1 MCVCDLSVMYL
12 KLVSAIFIKF
22 LFFHQMIAPICHCW
36 IFKNSDCSHLFLSM
50 FPDSNITKKY
60 LGPDKLQYSVNFGL
74 VPYLKNILMEI
85 MIKSTHF
92 VNSFNE
98 CLNKSTESSEL
109 DFLVEYF
116 DVLEMKVGTRYIASV
131 FLGHSRHADLYNSFT
146 SMMDELNE
154 DKFVQIFMDGVS
166 VNVNLQIV
174 QDHRKGK
181 GLPHLLDIRTCG
193 LHTLHRSFKIGI
205 EKSEWEN
212 LLRKHPS
219 ISS

>member
-1 MCVCDLSVMYL
+1 
-12 KLVSAIFIKF
+12 
-22 LFFHQMIAPICHCW
+22 MIAPICHCW

-50 FPDSNITKKY
+50 FPDSNITDKFY

-92 VNSFNE
+92 VISFNE

-116 DVLEMKVGTRYIASV
+116 DVLEMKVSTRYVTSV

-154 DKFVQIFMDGVS
+154 DKFVQLSMDGVS
-166 VNVNLQIV
+166 VNVELQSV
-174 QDHRKGK
+174 QDHRKDT

-212 LLRKHPS
+212 HLRKHPS
-219 ISS
+219 INS